1 MINNDFKTNENFRKL
16 ATGQG
21 DDYTTGCLLDY
32 QYFKENYKI
41 FETDLSKQ
49 HASDAD
55 PRAIDPL
62 ILLHICWI
70 CLYLFIVF
78 ENVNKTMFFIIEK
91 AKETVLDFLQGPV
104 RVL

>member
-32 QYFKENYKI
+32 QYIKENYKT
-41 FETDLSKQ
+41 FEMDLNKQ

-55 PRAIDPL
+55 PRVIDPL
-62 ILLHICWI
+62 ILLHIC
-70 CLYLFIVF
+70 
-78 ENVNKTMFFIIEK
+78 
-91 AKETVLDFLQGPV
+91 
-104 RVL
+104 